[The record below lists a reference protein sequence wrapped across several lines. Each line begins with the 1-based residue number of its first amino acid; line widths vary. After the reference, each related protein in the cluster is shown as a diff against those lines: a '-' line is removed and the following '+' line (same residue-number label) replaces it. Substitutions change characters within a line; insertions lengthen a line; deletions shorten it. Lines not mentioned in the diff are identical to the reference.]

1 MQRDGII
8 KISLGQA
15 RLNRNCRC
23 LEDFGAVR
31 PDHVEAKNAP
41 RLGVGHHLVKRALIP
56 VSKHVFHRAEIRT
69 INAHLTKFGADFI
82 LGHANARYGRVSKNS
97 SRDAA
102 IIDGARIAT
111 KHTVGKGMA
120 LADCYRG
127 ELHPVGHITNRID
140 ARDVGAV
147 IIADDHRAVLTE
159 RNPRRF
165 KPKSLRVRH
174 TTNCPKNQVSLN
186 HPLIATID

>member
-31 PDHVEAKNAP
+31 PDHVEAKHTA
-41 RLGVGHHLVKRALIP
+41 RLGVGHHLVKRSLIP

-69 INAHLTKFGADFI
+69 INAHLAKFGAGFV
-82 LGHANARYGRVSKNS
+82 LGHADACYGRVGKHS

-102 IIDGARIAT
+102 IIDGARIAA
-111 KHTVGKGMA
+111 KHTVSKGMA
-120 LADCYRG
+120 LADGNRR
-127 ELHPVGHITNRID
+127 ELYPVSYITNRID

-147 IIADDHRAVLTE
+147 IIADDHRAFLTE